1 MLDMR
6 LMLPPNHESWVARIG
21 QEPMFCHVL
30 LQRYSGLW
38 SHWEGPEFQKLC
50 HLQPLQIK
58 DQSPSVVQSHRVWW
72 PMRIWR
78 GVVVLKLILILLHGF
93 SSVNTTWCIGSL
105 VLLPCKVHIYPKSTN
120 VIFVLYI
127 FNKRNKTLLVNSLCT
142 PSQSYS
148 SFIFDSQSQSFIIN
162 LVHIFPG
169 SWNHDFQNFD

>member
-1 MLDMR
+1 MDPSPLFMLDMR

-21 QEPMFCHVL
+21 QELMFCHVL

-93 SSVNTTWCIGSL
+93 SSVNTAWCIGSL
-105 VLLPCKVHIYPKSTN
+105 VLCLVK
-120 VIFVLYI
+120 YI
-127 FNKRNKTLLVNSLCT
+127 ST
-142 PSQSYS
+142 PSQQMS
-148 SFIFDSQSQSFIIN
+148 SLSWIFLIKEIK
-162 LVHIFPG
+162 LY
-169 SWNHDFQNFD
+169 W